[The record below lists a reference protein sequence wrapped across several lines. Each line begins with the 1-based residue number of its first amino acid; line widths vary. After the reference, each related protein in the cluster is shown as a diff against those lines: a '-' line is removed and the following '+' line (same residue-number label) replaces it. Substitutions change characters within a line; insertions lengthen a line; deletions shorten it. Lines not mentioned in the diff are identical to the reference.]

1 MKKKVYG
8 LIILTTLVLAAVAVK
23 PLLAYVT
30 AKSLSRVDGSIVPN
44 KWLAPGPIS
53 WTLDPTQGSNFTGSQ
68 SIATVFSNAF
78 GAWASVVPVT
88 LTPGGDLTK
97 AQGFNHYDGVNF
109 VTTNAKPGDLPV
121 GVLAETV
128 TFYFDAPGPDPV
140 VPGRTI
146 TFPGQIMEADM
157 EFSSAYTFSTNPGAK
172 IGQVDLQAVATH
184 EAGHFLG
191 MDHASNV
198 SSTMFWET
206 PAGFI
211 NQRNL
216 SSDDIAGISTLY
228 PPPTFAATG
237 TLSGTVR
244 TTSNDPVYGAIV
256 VAVDTNGVPVASTV
270 TDPSG
275 LYTIQGLTPGTYSV
289 FAEPLSG
296 RITKDNIGTLLQIYP
311 SATVNTAFTTRY
323 H

>member
-1 MKKKVYG
+1 MKKKLYG
-8 LIILTTLVLAAVAVK
+8 LMILAVLVLAAVAAK
-23 PLLAYVT
+23 PVRAYVT
-30 AKSLSRVDGSIVPN
+30 AKSLSGVDGSIVVN
-44 KWLAPGPIS
+44 RWLSSAQIL
-53 WTLDPTQGSNFTGSQ
+53 WTLDPTQGSNVTGSQ
-68 SIATVFSNAF
+68 SQSTVFNNAF
-78 GAWASVVPVT
+78 GAWASVVPVN
-88 LTPGGDLTK
+88 LTAGGNP
-97 AQGFNHYDGVNF
+97 AQAKGFNMYDGINF
-109 VTTNAKPGDLPV
+109 VTTNGKPGDLPT
-121 GVLAETV
+121 GVLGETV

-140 VPGRTI
+140 IPGRTI
-146 TFPGQIMEADM
+146 TFPGQIMEADI
-157 EFSSAYTFSTNPGAK
+157 EFSSNFSFSTNTGA
-172 IGQVDLQAVATH
+172 ITGQVDLQAVATH

-191 MDHASNV
+191 MDHASNL

-206 PAGFI
+206 PSGFI

-228 PPPTFAATG
+228 PPSTFASKG

-244 TTSNDPVYGAIV
+244 TTSNVPVYGAIV

-296 RITKDNIGTLLQIYP
+296 TISAGNILTLQIIYP
-311 SATVNTAFTTRY
+311 GSSVNTNFTTRY

>member
-1 MKKKVYG
+1 MKKKLYG
-8 LIILTTLVLAAVAVK
+8 FIIVAALILGAVAAK
-23 PLLAYVT
+23 PLRAYVT
-30 AKSLSRVDGSIVPN
+30 ARSLSGVDGSIVPN
-44 KWLAPGPIS
+44 RWLSSAQIL
-53 WTLDPTQGSNFTGSQ
+53 WTLDPTQGSNFTGSRTL
-68 SIATVFSNAF
+68 STVFNSAF
-78 GAWASVVPVT
+78 GAWASVVPVI
-88 LTPGGDLTK
+88 LTAGGDPTK
-97 AQGFNHYDGVNF
+97 AQGFNVYDGVNF
-109 VTTNAKPGDLPV
+109 VTTNGKPGDLPT
-121 GVLAETV
+121 GVLGLTV
-128 TFYFDAPGPDPV
+128 TFYFDSPTIDQF
-140 VPGRTI
+140 GRSAS
-146 TFPGQIMEADM
+146 FPGQILEADM
-157 EFSSAYTFSTNPGAK
+157 EFSSAFPFSTNTGGTT
-172 IGQVDLQAVATH
+172 GQVDLQAVATH

-191 MDHASNV
+191 MDHASNL

-228 PPPTFAATG
+228 PPATFASKG

-244 TTSNDPVYGAIV
+244 TTSNVPVYGAIV

-275 LYTIQGLTPGTYSV
+275 LYMIQGLTPGTYAV

-296 RITKDNIGTLLQIYP
+296 TITAANIGTLQVIYP
-311 SATVNTAFTTRY
+311 SQSVNTNFTARY

>member
-1 MKKKVYG
+1 
-8 LIILTTLVLAAVAVK
+8 
-23 PLLAYVT
+23 
-30 AKSLSRVDGSIVPN
+30 
-44 KWLAPGPIS
+44 
-53 WTLDPTQGSNFTGSQ
+53 
-68 SIATVFSNAF
+68 
-78 GAWASVVPVT
+78 
-88 LTPGGDLTK
+88 
-97 AQGFNHYDGVNF
+97 
-109 VTTNAKPGDLPV
+109 
-121 GVLAETV
+121 
-128 TFYFDAPGPDPV
+128 
-140 VPGRTI
+140 
-146 TFPGQIMEADM
+146 
-157 EFSSAYTFSTNPGAK
+157 
-172 IGQVDLQAVATH
+172 
-184 EAGHFLG
+184 

-228 PPPTFAATG
+228 PPATFAATG

-270 TDPSG
+270 TDPAGS
-275 LYTIQGLTPGTYSV
+275 YTIQGLTPGTYSV

-296 RITKDNIGTLLQIYP
+296 RITATNIGTLGQIYP